1 MERTMIY
8 WYQDLYMD
16 DKVAANPERCK
27 RRVERRR
34 PWKKNYVALTLASN
48 EENLFEIMETR
59 QLFFRR
65 FSYMD
70 LYVVGLTSS
79 YDKAVE
85 LLQKILVEGYEA
97 DASFQPR
104 KCFRKED
111 FSQQQKI
118 RK

>member
-1 MERTMIY
+1 MIY
-8 WYQDLYMD
+8 WYRDLYMD

-34 PWKKNYVALTLASN
+34 PWKKNYVAVTLASN
-48 EENLFEIMETR
+48 EKNLFEIMETR

-65 FSYMD
+65 FTYLD
-70 LYVVGLTSS
+70 LYVVGLAST

-97 DASFQPR
+97 DAAFQPR
-104 KCFRKED
+104 ECFGKED
-111 FSQQQKI
+111 FISNK
-118 RK
+118 K